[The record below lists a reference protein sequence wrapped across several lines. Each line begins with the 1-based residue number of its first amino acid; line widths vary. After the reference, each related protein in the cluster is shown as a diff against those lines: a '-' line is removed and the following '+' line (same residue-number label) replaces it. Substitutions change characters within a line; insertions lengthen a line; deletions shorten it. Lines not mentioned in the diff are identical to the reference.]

1 MSNSLALAYAMKRR
15 GKKMAMGGQ
24 IKDNYQHEHD
34 DVDGGTIGSMK
45 EQKSGFV
52 DHEGDVKRPDKM
64 AMEED
69 DRMLNQHGEIEE
81 GPQGTAYAEGGFI
94 EDNKQSDAHE
104 MDMVGRIM
112 KQRQM
117 MYSKGGM
124 VANGGEDDLD
134 KMADGRPNNFDDLAL
149 RDDMEYSYTGAN
161 SGDELDDARENADR
175 ADIIS
180 RIMASRR
187 KKDKMP
193 RPA

>member
-1 MSNSLALAYAMKRR
+1 MNKSLALAYAMKRR
-15 GKKMAMGGQ
+15 GKKMSHGEM
-24 IKDNYQHEHD
+24 
-34 DVDGGTIGSMK
+34 VDEK
-45 EQKSGFV
+45 ASGFV
-52 DHEGDVKRPDKM
+52 EHEGDDVKSDKM

-69 DRMLNQHGEIEE
+69 DRMLNQHGEHEE
-81 GPQGTAYAEGGFI
+81 GPEGMMYADGGFI

-124 VANGGEDDLD
+124 VANGGEDDLN
-134 KMADGRPNNFDDLAL
+134 KMADSRPNEFDDLAL

-161 SGDELDDARENADR
+161 SGDELDDARESADR
-175 ADIIS
+175 ADIVS
-180 RIMASRR
+180 RIMNSRR
-187 KKDKMP
+187 KKDRMP